1 MGALATVSTDQVR
14 PQERTAFWTE
24 LIWHMLG
31 RLRSET
37 FGDENF
43 HGRMVHGE
51 VGSVKM
57 CRLSAGR
64 HRVVR
69 TPDLIRQDDRGY
81 LKLVVQLEGSTW
93 FEQNGRKTLLAPGEW
108 SIYDTMKAYS
118 VSNTSPIEQLVL
130 LVPREK
136 VLTERMKADELMVQ
150 RYSARAGIG
159 RLACDL
165 MGAAFDE
172 IPGSTPQSA
181 EAIGDA
187 ITQLLRHSL
196 LERSG
201 IATDLSHREALRDRI
216 KAYIVRNLRDPG
228 LSIDQ
233 IATTFRCSK
242 RNLHKAFS
250 HDGATI
256 SEYIWRLRLER
267 CRDDL
272 LSPSCAWKSI
282 TEIAFS
288 WGFNSSTHFSKA
300 FREAFG
306 SPPRLYRLRENQ
318 GSFRSPAPGK
328 EINQHAR
335 GMASP
340 ISMLDSLELTGDLLS
355 R

>member
-1 MGALATVSTDQVR
+1 MGTLATVSTDEVR
-14 PQERTAFWTE
+14 PHERTAFWTD
-24 LIWHMLG
+24 LIWHKLG

-43 HGRMVHGE
+43 RGRMVLGE

-57 CRLSAGR
+57 CRLSAAR
-64 HRVVR
+64 HRVLR

-93 FEQNGRKTLLAPGEW
+93 FEQNGQKTLLSPGEW

-118 VSNTSPIEQLVL
+118 VSNTGPIEQLVL
-130 LVPREK
+130 LVPREQ
-136 VLTERMKADELMVQ
+136 VLTAGMKADDLMVQ

-172 IPGSTPQSA
+172 IPGSSPQSA
-181 EAIGDA
+181 AAVGEA

-201 IATDLSHREALRDRI
+201 VPTDLSHREALRDRI
-216 KAYIVRNLRDPG
+216 KAYIDRNLRDPG

-233 IATTFRCSK
+233 IADALHCGK
-242 RNLHKAFS
+242 RNLHKVFS
-250 HDGATI
+250 HEGTTLSDF
-256 SEYIWRLRLER
+256 IWRLRLER

-272 LSPSCAWKSI
+272 AAPACAWKSI

-300 FREAFG
+300 FKEAFG
-306 SPPRLYRLRENQ
+306 MPPRAYRMAAGKEGERLRPRVRLDA
-318 GSFRSPAPGK
+318 SFKSSVASVL
-328 EINQHAR
+328 R
-335 GMASP
+335 GIDLPDEYLAS
-340 ISMLDSLELTGDLLS
+340 
-355 R
+355 

>member
-1 MGALATVSTDQVR
+1 MGALATVSTDEVR
-14 PQERTAFWTE
+14 PHERTGFWTD
-24 LIWHMLG
+24 LIWHKLG

-43 HGRMVHGE
+43 RGRMVLGD

-57 CRLSAGR
+57 CRLSAAR

-118 VSNTSPIEQLVL
+118 VSNTGPIEQLVL
-130 LVPREK
+130 LVPREQ
-136 VLTERMKADELMVQ
+136 VLASGMPADELMVQ

-165 MGAAFDE
+165 MRSAFDE
-172 IPGSTPQSA
+172 IPTSTPQSA
-181 EAIGDA
+181 EAVGEA
-187 ITQLLRHSL
+187 ITRLLRHSL

-201 IATDLSHREALRDRI
+201 VPTDLSHREALRDRI
-216 KAYIVRNLRDPG
+216 KAYIERNLRDPG

-233 IATTFRCSK
+233 IAEAIHCSK

-250 HDGATI
+250 HDGTTI
-256 SEYIWRLRLER
+256 SDHIWRLRLER
-267 CRDDL
+267 CRADL
-272 LSPSCAWKSI
+272 LAPACDWKSI

-300 FREAFG
+300 FKNAYG
-306 SPPRLYRLRENQ
+306 MPPRLWRMTSGQPTR
-318 GSFRSPAPGK
+318 PAPG
-328 EINQHAR
+328 A
-335 GMASP
+335 G
-340 ISMLDSLELTGDLLS
+340 
-355 R
+355 

>member
-1 MGALATVSTDQVR
+1 MGTLATVSTDEVR
-14 PQERTAFWTE
+14 PHERTAFWTD
-24 LIWHMLG
+24 LIWHKLG

-43 HGRMVHGE
+43 RGRMVLGE

-57 CRLSAGR
+57 CRLSAAR

-93 FEQNGRKTLLAPGEW
+93 FEQNGRKTMLSPGEW

-136 VLTERMKADELMVQ
+136 VLTGSMKADDLMVQ
-150 RYSARAGIG
+150 RYSARTGIG
-159 RLACDL
+159 RLACEL

-187 ITQLLRHSL
+187 ITELLRHSL

-201 IATDLSHREALRDRI
+201 MPTALSHKEAMRDRI
-216 KAYIVRNLRDPG
+216 KAYIERNLRDPG

-233 IATTFRCSK
+233 IADAFQCSK

-250 HDGATI
+250 HAGTTI
-256 SEYIWRLRLER
+256 SEYIWHLRLER
-267 CRDDL
+267 CRNDL
-272 LSPSCAWKSI
+272 LSPSCGWKSI

-300 FREAFG
+300 FKEAFG
-306 SPPRLYRLRENQ
+306 MPPRFYRMTDGRTDTLAA
-318 GSFRSPAPGK
+318 FPAPQIATAGLITRAGK
-328 EINQHAR
+328 NR
-335 GMASP
+335 
-340 ISMLDSLELTGDLLS
+340 DSTTQC
-355 R
+355 

>member
-1 MGALATVSTDQVR
+1 MGTLETVSTDQVK
-14 PQERTAFWTE
+14 PGERLALWTD
-24 LIWHMLG
+24 LIWHLLG

-37 FGDENF
+37 FGDETF
-43 HGRMVHGE
+43 RGRMVHGE
-51 VGSVKM
+51 IGSVKM

-64 HRVVR
+64 HRVTR

-81 LKLVVQLEGSTW
+81 LKLVAQLEGSTW

-136 VLTERMKADELMVQ
+136 VLTSSMKADDLMVQ

-165 MGAAFDE
+165 MRTAFDE
-172 IPGSTPQSA
+172 IPGSNPQSA

-201 IATDLSHREALRDRI
+201 LPTDLSHREALRDRI
-216 KAYIVRNLRDPG
+216 KAYIERNLRDPD
-228 LSIDQ
+228 LSIDR
-233 IATTFRCSK
+233 IAEAIHCSK

-250 HDGATI
+250 QDGTTI
-256 SEYIWRLRLER
+256 SDTIWRLRLER
-267 CRDDL
+267 CRSDL
-272 LSPSCAWKSI
+272 VAPSCAWKSI

-300 FREAFG
+300 FKEAFG
-306 SPPRLYRLRENQ
+306 IPPRLYRMTDRKEHPVLALPP
-318 GSFRSPAPGK
+318 RSAG
-328 EINQHAR
+328 NGAR
-335 GMASP
+335 KPSAAAL
-340 ISMLDSLELTGDLLS
+340 LDSLALPAH
-355 R
+355 

>member
-1 MGALATVSTDQVR
+1 MGALETISTDQVR
-14 PQERTAFWTE
+14 PRERAAFWTE
-24 LIWHMLG
+24 LLWTRLG
-31 RLRSET
+31 KLRSET
-37 FGDENF
+37 FSDETF
-43 HGRMVHGE
+43 RGRMVHGE

-69 TPDLIRQDDRGY
+69 SPDLIRQDGRGY

-93 FEQNGRKTLLAPGEW
+93 FEQNGRKTQVSPGEW

-136 VLTERMKADELMVQ
+136 VLTGSMKVDDLMVQ

-165 MGAAFDE
+165 MSSAFDE

-181 EAIGDA
+181 EAVGDA
-187 ITQLLRHSL
+187 ITELLRHSL

-201 IATDLSHREALRDRI
+201 MPTALSQREGMRDRI
-216 KAYIVRNLRDPG
+216 KAYVESNLRDPG

-233 IATTFRCSK
+233 IAHAFRCSK
-242 RNLHKAFS
+242 RYLHKAFTQ
-250 HDGATI
+250 DGVTI
-256 SEYIWRLRLER
+256 SDHIWRLRLER
-267 CRDDL
+267 CRNDL
-272 LSPSCAWKSI
+272 LSPACAWKSI

-300 FREAFG
+300 FKDTFG
-306 SPPRLYRLRENQ
+306 MPPRFYRMAGNRSDATLPFPALRIADADLI
-318 GSFRSPAPGK
+318 SPAGGAILRTLK
-328 EINQHAR
+328 
-335 GMASP
+335 SP
-340 ISMLDSLELTGDLLS
+340 AES
-355 R
+355 

>member
-1 MGALATVSTDQVR
+1 MGALETISTEQVR
-14 PQERTAFWTE
+14 PQERAAFWTE
-24 LIWHMLG
+24 LLWKQLG

-37 FGDENF
+37 FSDETF
-43 HGRMVHGE
+43 RGRMVHGE

-57 CRLSAGR
+57 CRLSASR

-69 TPDLIRQDDRGY
+69 SPDLIRQDDRGF

-136 VLTERMKADELMVQ
+136 VLTGSMKADDLMVQ

-187 ITQLLRHSL
+187 ITELLRHSL

-201 IATDLSHREALRDRI
+201 MPTALSHKEGMRDRI
-216 KAYIVRNLRDPG
+216 KAYIERNLRDPG
-228 LSIDQ
+228 LTIDQ
-233 IATTFRCSK
+233 IADAFQCSK

-256 SEYIWRLRLER
+256 SDHIWRLRLER
-267 CRDDL
+267 CRSDL
-272 LSPSCAWKSI
+272 VSPSCAWKSI

-300 FREAFG
+300 FKDAFG
-306 SPPRLYRLRENQ
+306 MPPRLYRMTEGRSDNLPAFPAGQIADAGLTSPVAGSILRTLKAAT
-318 GSFRSPAPGK
+318 RS
-328 EINQHAR
+328 
-335 GMASP
+335 
-340 ISMLDSLELTGDLLS
+340 
-355 R
+355 

>member
-1 MGALATVSTDQVR
+1 MGTLAMVSTDEVR
-14 PQERTAFWTE
+14 PHERTAFWTD
-24 LIWHMLG
+24 LIWHLLG

-37 FGDENF
+37 FGDESF
-43 HGRMVHGE
+43 RGRMLHGE

-69 TPDLIRQDDRGY
+69 TPDLVSQDDRGY

-130 LVPREK
+130 LVPREQ
-136 VLTERMKADELMVQ
+136 VLTAGMKADDLMVQ
-150 RYSARAGIG
+150 RYSARTGIG

-172 IPGSTPQSA
+172 IPGSSAQSA
-181 EAIGDA
+181 AAVGEA

-201 IATDLSHREALRDRI
+201 VPTDLSHRAALRDRI
-216 KAYIVRNLRDPG
+216 KAHIERSLRDPG

-233 IATTFRCSK
+233 IADALHCGK

-250 HDGATI
+250 QDGTTI
-256 SEYIWRLRLER
+256 SDHIWRLRLER
-267 CRDDL
+267 CRADL
-272 LSPSCAWKSI
+272 ATPACDWKSI

-300 FREAFG
+300 FKEAYG
-306 SPPRLYRLRENQ
+306 MPPRLYRLSGRRESSDP
-318 GSFRSPAPGK
+318 GSPA
-328 EINQHAR
+328 QH
-335 GMASP
+335 
-340 ISMLDSLELTGDLLS
+340 TGIDAPRHQTSAAILRTADLS
-355 R
+355 AQ

>member
-1 MGALATVSTDQVR
+1 MGTLATVSTDEVR
-14 PQERTAFWTE
+14 PHERTAFWTD
-24 LIWHMLG
+24 LIWHLLG

-37 FGDENF
+37 FGDESF
-43 HGRMVHGE
+43 RGRMVHGE

-93 FEQNGRKTLLAPGEW
+93 FEQNGRKTLLSPGEW

-130 LVPREK
+130 LVPREQ
-136 VLTERMKADELMVQ
+136 VLTAGMKADDLMVQ
-150 RYSARAGIG
+150 RYSARTGIG

-165 MGAAFDE
+165 MGTAFDE
-172 IPGSTPQSA
+172 IPGSSPQSA
-181 EAIGDA
+181 AAAGEA

-201 IATDLSHREALRDRI
+201 VPTDLSHRAALRDRI
-216 KAYIVRNLRDPG
+216 KAYIERNLRDPG

-233 IATTFRCSK
+233 IADALHCGK

-250 HDGATI
+250 QDGTTI
-256 SEYIWRLRLER
+256 SDHIWRLRLDR
-267 CRDDL
+267 CRADL
-272 LSPSCAWKSI
+272 VTPACDWKSI

-300 FREAFG
+300 FKETYG
-306 SPPRLYRLRENQ
+306 VPPRLYRLSERQE
-318 GSFRSPAPGK
+318 SPG
-328 EINQHAR
+328 
-335 GMASP
+335 
-340 ISMLDSLELTGDLLS
+340 LELS
-355 R
+355 AQ

>member
-1 MGALATVSTDQVR
+1 MGALEMVSTDQVR
-14 PQERTAFWTE
+14 PPERLAFWTD
-24 LIWHMLG
+24 LIWQLLG

-37 FGDENF
+37 FGDETF
-43 HGRMVHGE
+43 RGRMVHGE
-51 VGSVKM
+51 IGSVKM

-69 TPDLIRQDDRGY
+69 SPDLIRQDDRGY

-93 FEQNGRKTLLAPGEW
+93 FEQNGRKTLLSPGEW

-136 VLTERMKADELMVQ
+136 VLTGSMKADDLMVQ

-159 RLACDL
+159 RLACEL
-165 MGAAFDE
+165 MNAAFDE
-172 IPGSTPQSA
+172 IPGSSPQSA

-187 ITQLLRHSL
+187 ITELLRHSL

-201 IATDLSHREALRDRI
+201 LPTDLSHREALRDRI
-216 KAYIVRNLRDPG
+216 KAYVERNLRDPA

-233 IATTFRCSK
+233 LADAFHCSK
-242 RNLHKAFS
+242 RNLHKVFS

-267 CRDDL
+267 CRYDL

-288 WGFNSSTHFSKA
+288 WGFNSATHFSKV
-300 FREAFG
+300 FKEAFG
-306 SPPRLYRLRENQ
+306 MPPRLYRLTE
-318 GSFRSPAPGK
+318 GRSDARLAFPAEQSKGT
-328 EINQHAR
+328 ISS
-335 GMASP
+335 SP
-340 ISMLDSLELTGDLLS
+340 IVRSVLHALELPAEC
-355 R
+355 

>member
-14 PQERTAFWTE
+14 PQERTAFWTD

-37 FGDENF
+37 FGDESF
-43 HGRMVHGE
+43 HGRMVYGE
-51 VGSVKM
+51 VGSVRM

-93 FEQNGRKTLLAPGEW
+93 FEQNGRKTLLSPGEW

-118 VSNTSPIEQLVL
+118 VSNTSPIEQMVL
-130 LVPREK
+130 LLPREK
-136 VLTERMKADELMVQ
+136 VLTGAMKTDELMVQ
-150 RYSARAGIG
+150 RYSARTGIG
-159 RLACDL
+159 RLACEL
-165 MGAAFDE
+165 MSAAFEE
-172 IPGSTPQSA
+172 IPGSSPQSA
-181 EAIGDA
+181 QAIGDA
-187 ITQLLRHSL
+187 ITELLRHSL

-201 IATDLSHREALRDRI
+201 LPTALSHREGLRDRI
-216 KAYIVRNLRDPG
+216 KAYIERNLRDPG

-233 IATTFRCSK
+233 IADAIHCTK
-242 RNLHKAFS
+242 RNLHKAFTQ
-250 HDGATI
+250 DDTTI
-256 SEYIWRLRLER
+256 SQYIWRLRLDR
-267 CRDDL
+267 CRNDL

-300 FREAFG
+300 FKEAFG
-306 SPPRLYRLRENQ
+306 MPPRLYRLK
-318 GSFRSPAPGK
+318 GSSVLLPFTPPHMDDAGLTSPAAGS
-328 EINQHAR
+328 ILRA
-335 GMASP
+335 
-340 ISMLDSLELTGDLLS
+340 LELAADC
-355 R
+355 